1 MIERLKSEFIA
12 IKLDPD
18 FIRMT
23 TGGGKNSPGPLAD
36 RISFVQER
44 VKAIL

>member
-1 MIERLKSEFIA
+1 MERKSQVFMA

-23 TGGGKNSPGPLAD
+23 TGGGKNSPGPLQD
-36 RISFVQER
+36 RIGFVEGR
-44 VKAIL
+44 VKAVV